1 MEVCSH
7 SDSLRDHFQLPCVSL
22 HLPVLSSKGGE
33 GGRGEGGRDE
43 DIGLVQMELPRQ
55 LPPDQPF
62 CLVSLTIEL
71 NFVQFLMS
79 LLYASISLI
88 QLWYDLGSLHF
99 KNNDFP
105 KALSAFYKA
114 NQLLSAL
121 TSPSPLLDKAKLRG
135 YLTACECVVEKR
147 RREGKK
153 EEKDGEEK
161 TEKEE
166 GEEGEKM
173 QVETT
178 EELRT
183 DDHKVCVGTFVVEAG
198 F

>member
-1 MEVCSH
+1 MEFCSH

-33 GGRGEGGRDE
+33 GGRGERGRDE

-62 CLVSLTIEL
+62 CQVSLTIEL
-71 NFVQFLMS
+71 HFLQFFMS
-79 LLYASISLI
+79 VLYASIS

-99 KNNDFP
+99 KNSDFP
-105 KALSAFYKA
+105 KALSAFSKA
-114 NQLLSAL
+114 NQLLSSL

-135 YLTACECVVEKR
+135 YLTACACVVEKG
-147 RREGKK
+147 RREGKE
-153 EEKDGEEK
+153 EEKAGEEK

-178 EELRT
+178 EELQT
-183 DDHKVCVGTFVVEAG
+183 DNHKVCGYKNKEYLL
-198 F
+198 